1 MPPNLRSTA
10 VYLYEATS
18 LCVRSFLRCQV
29 VLRCTKH
36 HSRGSGQ
43 YTSSGQTPQQSTAYG
58 DDALRTL
65 LKDRHTR
72 VHAAS
77 QRMLAKGHEG
87 HWRHQFKGRG
97 APPRSPAPHKKKL
110 AEVEAER
117 GIIRRCTRRAHRGAD
132 CAPQNGHYLGN
143 SQLPGHKAI
152 KAVDVAKLEHQVW
165 IRTRHCDKRRDG
177 KHRKRNPYEN
187 AAAVPKKTPHP
198 HPAPPLYPGV
208 NHRGRVGGDT
218 MLASISARTVCT
230 DRPSSALLV

>member
-117 GIIRRCTRRAHRGAD
+117 GGASFGAARDVHTGVQTARRRTDIISETRSCQG
-132 CAPQNGHYLGN
+132 
-143 SQLPGHKAI
+143 I
-152 KAVDVAKLEHQVW
+152 K
-165 IRTRHCDKRRDG
+165 
-177 KHRKRNPYEN
+177 P
-187 AAAVPKKTPHP
+187 
-198 HPAPPLYPGV
+198 
-208 NHRGRVGGDT
+208 
-218 MLASISARTVCT
+218 
-230 DRPSSALLV
+230 